1 MAQDI
6 ITRFKL
12 ETTAFDSAIKK
23 ASKELSDYSKTATQ
37 AKEGFN
43 QFTKSNVDAARA
55 LGTMATT
62 STNVK
67 GKLQELVGAYNE
79 GVKAYKALSDEHKKS
94 DWAKALAESLTTLQ
108 GRIKETKDELY
119 GLGDAMKKT
128 NSGGGLFG
136 SGKLDG
142 MLQVLGGNLMTK
154 LASAGMSFASEI
166 GDAIQASSQLAREAE
181 GVRIAFDRLDDP
193 TLLDALK
200 EATHGT
206 VSEFELMKAAV
217 KFKDFK
223 LPLEE
228 LGSMLAFAQ
237 QKAKDTG
244 QSVDYMVNSIVTGLG
259 RKSKLILD
267 NLGISA
273 AEIDEK
279 MKATGDMTKAVGQI
293 IREQMASAGS
303 YVETAAD
310 RSARA
315 TAELQNKMLELGRTF
330 QPIQEAGVSMFNSMK
345 MAAIDALNGMR
356 PFFDMF
362 TEAGRIRQQ
371 REGQG
376 GDSKVNQ
383 QLSKLKVARAAGSSY
398 YVRSSYNSTVKD
410 YQKQISD
417 LDFKIAA
424 FGKPKDSI
432 DKGALQRLKER
443 REAVNQLFNEYK
455 EGAKQYLNP
464 SSGKS
469 DGTTTPTTPVKIPKG
484 SHTETPQE
492 KAAKRMADAQH
503 KYELSLEKAKAEL
516 DEGTITE
523 AEFKKVQ
530 KRAAESLF
538 EAADDAYQTFADP
551 QYKAVKDDAKQKFVA
566 LGGEI
571 KTLTETEK
579 ANQKTAREQEQAQK
593 KLSDALRKQ
602 ADALERGNLKDY
614 NAATK
619 QVREAEK
626 EVARLGGSAAF
637 ENVEH
642 GDINIPV
649 GLKVD
654 DSALKS
660 FTEQVDQKLGTS
672 PIPFQ
677 FALNQENV
685 AAVIE
690 NLKEQLSRAD
700 VGSELFNSLL
710 EKLGNAQL
718 ISDSINKG
726 ISDNIDG
733 KTGKKRKKDG
743 DSPMDKASKALGGLN
758 SIAGGLEK
766 MGVELPSEVQNLIGV
781 IEGAMA
787 IIQGVQAI
795 IAITQTT
802 ALTANTV
809 ALGALTAAMWAN
821 VTTGFI
827 PFLKTGG
834 VAHAAQGFVPGNN
847 YSDNVPLMVSSGELI
862 LNRAQQG
869 NLASQLEGGAGLG
882 DLNLSAVIRGEQIRL
897 VLNNNGRRTG
907 RGEYVQSKSVK

>member
-1 MAQDI
+1 MAKDV

-12 ETTAFDSAIKK
+12 ETTQYDSKLRDAAKGL
-23 ASKELSDYSKTATQ
+23 AEYSRTATN
-37 AKEGFN
+37 AGKEFDK
-43 QFTKSNVDAARA
+43 FTKSNVDAARA
-55 LGTMATT
+55 LGATAT
-62 STNVK
+62 STQNAKDQVK
-67 GKLQELVGAYNE
+67 ELVGAFNDVAKVYNDLTKE
-79 GVKAYKALSDEHKKS
+79 QQQSDFG
-94 DWAKALAESLTTLQ
+94 KALAGSMQQLQ
-108 GRIKETKDELY
+108 GRIRDAKQELQDISSQAGNAGGVMEALAKKFTVNVDALKLLDF
-119 GLGDAMKKT
+119 GLQATGKALEVARDA
-128 NSGGGLFG
+128 F
-136 SGKLDG
+136 
-142 MLQVLGGNLMTK
+142 
-154 LASAGMSFASEI
+154 FASEANVDEWGRI
-166 GDAIQASSQLAREAE
+166 IASSEAVYDGFLTALNNGDFSGYLDHIDEIVQAARTAYDELDRLGTMRTIQGPQYSKQEAE
-181 GVRIAFDRLDDP
+181 NNRMRTMLMTGTWISAADGRKSPLGLKDGDKLTPEMMKTIERQLKNGVN
-193 TLLDALK
+193 TLVGLTKNELGQTGRAIDAYYNSLAK
-200 EATHGT
+200 QNGMSLSEFRRGT
-206 VSEFELMKAAV
+206 SNWSEFEKRQQGYANYQKWRNENYYTDNWGNRRV
-217 KFKDFK
+217 KEGN
-223 LPLEE
+223 PY
-228 LGSMLAFAQ
+228 Q
-237 QKAKDTG
+237 QYAKWGTFRVDKMG
-244 QSVDYMVNSIVTGLG
+244 QNSYNDLVGL
-259 RKSKLILD
+259 
-267 NLGISA
+267 
-273 AEIDEK
+273 
-279 MKATGDMTKAVGQI
+279 
-293 IREQMASAGS
+293 
-303 YVETAAD
+303 
-310 RSARA
+310 
-315 TAELQNKMLELGRTF
+315 
-330 QPIQEAGVSMFNSMK
+330 
-345 MAAIDALNGMR
+345 
-356 PFFDMF
+356 
-362 TEAGRIRQQ
+362 IRQQ
-371 REGQG
+371 QSQTSQMYSQMGQAYRTINR
-376 GDSKVNQ
+376 V
-383 QLSKLKVARAAGSSY
+383 
-398 YVRSSYNSTVKD
+398 
-410 YQKQISD
+410 
-417 LDFKIAA
+417 
-424 FGKPKDSI
+424 
-432 DKGALQRLKER
+432 
-443 REAVNQLFNEYK
+443 
-455 EGAKQYLNP
+455 
-464 SSGKS
+464 
-469 DGTTTPTTPVKIPKG
+469 DGTTVRSIMGGGGGGGHTGGTTT
-484 SHTETPQE
+484 HTETPQE
-492 KAAKRMADAQH
+492 KAQKRMADAQH
-503 KYELSLEKAKAEL
+503 KYAVALEKAQAEF
-516 DEGTITE
+516 DGGNITE
-523 AEFKKVQ
+523 KDLKTAQ

-538 EAADDAYQTFADP
+538 EAADDAYRTYADP
-551 QYKAVKDDAKQKFVA
+551 QYKTVREDAKQKFVN
-566 LGGEI
+566 LGGEV
-571 KTLTETEK
+571 KTLTEIEK

-690 NLKEQLSRAD
+690 SLKEQLSRAD

-821 VTTGFI
+821 VTTNWI
-827 PFLKTGG
+827 PFMKTGG
-834 VAHAAQGFVPGNN
+834 IAHAAQGFVPGNN

-907 RGEYVQSKSVK
+907 RGEYVQSTKR